1 MRTFQTGLTLSLAL
15 LLAGCAGDAVTEQ
28 PRTDT
33 KQTTPAPSSATTT
46 TPAAPETRAS
56 VVPKTETPVASE
68 TTTEPAP
75 DPEPTAR
82 EDSPRSRVPKALVG
96 TWDGDRAQISF
107 SRAGD
112 VTITFKK
119 GGADSGTVVI
129 DGSSMTLYLSSG
141 VQTINSWEI
150 SRFDAGYGYEFF
162 NLTLDGTSYVRD
174 VPK

>member
-1 MRTFQTGLTLSLAL
+1 MRKTATALAVSLAL
-15 LLAGCAGDAVTEQ
+15 LIAGCDNAGAETPQAETQ
-28 PRTDT
+28 
-33 KQTTPAPSSATTT
+33 QTSQAPPPATATTSDA
-46 TPAAPETRAS
+46 TPEM
-56 VVPKTETPVASE
+56 K
-68 TTTEPAP
+68 TTEPARE
-75 DPEPTAR
+75 PEPAPT
-82 EDSPRSRVPKALVG
+82 EEKKPRTKVPKALVG

-112 VTITFKK
+112 VTLTYKK
-119 GGADSGTVVI
+119 GGSVSGTVVV

-141 VQTINSWEI
+141 VVTISNWEI